1 MAARILYG
9 GDLRLPDIPLMQ
21 EVIESWKKH
30 GDRIYLDDAKTKK
43 QSTFRQVLDN
53 AGAISSTIRNLGQ
66 GPEKIVM
73 IVSDC
78 TVESLTTN
86 FGIWLSGAATSPIN
100 PNLPIEEILYFFKT
114 CSSEV
119 VFCGE
124 DYLQKVQEVV
134 SRLDWSVTIICPSRQ
149 DGVLDY
155 YKCLEEGNSAE
166 GTLLEGWWTGKDHAL
181 CILFT
186 SGTTGSP
193 KGVVVRD
200 EALTTNR
207 HLGIWKDTW
216 TDSSIILLTTP
227 VYWIS
232 NTWMSVFSSCTGCK
246 LVIASRMSV
255 KQIMETITE
264 YKPTEWFT
272 GPAILIDICK
282 EEDAD
287 KYDFSSF
294 DTISIGGSI
303 LLPEHRKM
311 ITEKMTCNKHIV
323 KSMCGSTETGLVTFE
338 RVTPDLDSPK
348 LASIGK
354 VATGV
359 TMKVVDTETGKIQ
372 PPYAV
377 GEICVKSDGVLKR
390 YINKEF
396 TEDDL
401 DKDGFWHLG
410 DLAYYDDDE
419 YLFYNSRLKD
429 VMKYKGQQIAPAEL
443 ESILLKHPDVLECCV
458 VGKTCIEQ
466 GGELPTAFIIKKPGS
481 NLSEEELHTFIS
493 DKVIDEKKLRGGI
506 FFVDSI
512 PKSPVG
518 KVLRYELKKRLT

>member
-1 MAARILYG
+1 MAARILHG
-9 GDLRLPDIPLMQ
+9 GELPLPDIPLMQ
-21 EVIESWKKH
+21 EMIQYCKKQ
-30 GDRIYLDDAKTKK
+30 GDRIFLDDAKTKK
-43 QSTFRQVLDN
+43 QSTFGQLLEN
-53 AGAISSTIRNLGQ
+53 AGAISSRIRSLGQ
-66 GPEKIVM
+66 RQGKVVI
-73 IVSDC
+73 IVSDS
-78 TVESLTTN
+78 TVEALTTN
-86 FGIWLSGAATSPIN
+86 FGIWLSGATTSPIN
-100 PNLPIEEILYFFKT
+100 PNLPIEEILYFFKI
-114 CSSEV
+114 CRSEV

-124 DYLQKVQEVV
+124 DYLDKVKEVV
-134 SRLDWSVTIICPSRQ
+134 SRLDWSVTIICPNRQ

-166 GTLLEGWWTGKDHAL
+166 GIVLEGWWTGKDHAL

-200 EALTTNR
+200 EAFAHNR
-207 HLGIWKDTW
+207 HMGVWKDTW
-216 TDSSIILLTTP
+216 TDSSVVLLTTP
-227 VYWIS
+227 LYWIS
-232 NTWMSVFSSCTGCK
+232 NTWISIFSSCTGCR
-246 LVIASRMSV
+246 LVLASRMSV
-255 KQIMETITE
+255 RQIMETITE

-282 EEDAD
+282 EENAD

-294 DTISIGGSI
+294 HTISIGGSV

-311 ITEKMTCNKHIV
+311 ISEKMTGNRHIV
-323 KSMCGSTETGLVTFE
+323 KSMYGSTETSLLTFE
-338 RVTPDLDSPK
+338 RTIPDLDSPK
-348 LASIGK
+348 LSSIGK

-359 TMKVVDTETGKIQ
+359 TMKIVDTETGKIQ
-372 PPYAV
+372 PPYAI
-377 GEICVKSDGVLKR
+377 GEICIKSAGLLKR

-396 TEDDL
+396 TEEDM

-410 DLAYYDDDE
+410 DLGYYDDEE
-419 YLFYNSRLKD
+419 YLYYSSRLKD

-443 ESILLKHPDVLECCV
+443 ESILQKHPDVVECCV
-458 VGKTCIEQ
+458 VGKTCLEQ
-466 GGELPTAFIIKKPGS
+466 GGELPAAFIIKRSDS
-481 NLSEEELHTFIS
+481 NLSEEELHSYIS

-518 KVLRYELKKRLT
+518 KVLRYELRKLLN